1 MNRTAKQS
9 ASDLALDLLPTY
21 NISFFPSEQNLS
33 ITIFLFHSLHSLVI
47 GFRSK
52 KNNIGA

>member
-1 MNRTAKQS
+1 MNRIAKQS
-9 ASDLALDLLPTY
+9 ASDLALPTY
-21 NISFFPSEQNLS
+21 NISFIPLEQNLS